1 MASRSI
7 NHFKSSISLPFGLFY
22 NMLYLTMHLHSWEVK
37 REYNDIKCL
46 SAAVPRECLCM
57 RMFIN
62 SLVISSPN
70 PHHHPI
76 AHPIKI
82 NLWMLS
88 QNKAH
93 LRSLITSG
101 EATTTANLKPVL
113 CSDFPLLPYTWELHT
128 AILHPQKERE
138 WENYTENKRKGRI

>member
-1 MASRSI
+1 MAGRSI
-7 NHFKSSISLPFGLFY
+7 NHFKSSISLPFGRFY

-46 SAAVPRECLCM
+46 SASVSWECLRT

-62 SLVISSPN
+62 SLFILPPN
-70 PHHHPI
+70 LHLHPI

-82 NLWMLS
+82 NLCVLS

-113 CSDFPLLPYTWELHT
+113 CSDFPLLPYTWELHA
-128 AILHPQKERE
+128 AILHP
-138 WENYTENKRKGRI
+138 